1 MTIERHGRYWK
12 VIDAEGALICMTVY
26 KRGALEVVRRLQQ
39 ALDDAQQWQ
48 DRNGPTEDMKCVT
61 AAECSLW

>member
-1 MTIERHGRYWK
+1 MTIAKHERYWK
-12 VIDAEGALICMTVY
+12 VIDTDGALICMTVY

-48 DRNGPTEDMKCVT
+48 DRNGPAEDLDGDA
-61 AAECSLW
+61 AAECPLW

>member
-12 VIDAEGALICMTVY
+12 VIDTSGALVCICVY

-39 ALDDAQQWQ
+39 TLDDAQQWQ
-48 DRNGPTEDMKCVT
+48 DRNGPAEDLDGKP
-61 AAECSLW
+61 AAQCPL